1 MLMITKNSVVKFQNL
16 IVNHKSRPVK
26 SKLDSKIVYIS
37 IFSQMVIYSKIG
49 GGLKSPIPTSPSP
62 IPNPPKPPIL
72 HEKVMLT

>member
-1 MLMITKNSVVKFQNL
+1 MLVITRNSVVKFEN

-49 GGLKSPIPTSPSP
+49 GGLKSPIPSP
-62 IPNPPKPPIL
+62 IPDPPAAKFA
-72 HEKVMLT
+72 